1 MRAEQIDTIIELRVQ
16 IKTYTAE
23 FQRLNDIRN
32 KYLAGAHSFEGIR
45 LYSRVHTSID
55 LSNEFVSTVEILN
68 WYLDRLQAKIRDLNA
83 ELENIIDPPTEEP
96 TKAKRRSW
104 FKL

>member
-1 MRAEQIDTIIELRVQ
+1 MQAEQIDTIVELRLR
-16 IKTYTAE
+16 IKAYTAE
-23 FQRLNDIRN
+23 FQRLDNILRE
-32 KYLAGAHSFEGIR
+32 YLAGVHSFEGIR

-83 ELENIIDPPTEEP
+83 ELENIINPPTEEP

-104 FKL
+104 FRL